1 MAVGMIWALRSNG
14 TTLRWNFDIS
24 HVAVKELLK
33 LSGWAVGYI
42 AANQVALVIIKNL
55 ANPGSGNVD
64 AYSKAYTFFS
74 LPHGLLAVSIATTF
88 VPELARAVAQKNKQ
102 EFDRRFF
109 SGIRLT
115 ALATIPASV
124 ILVIFAKPIVA
135 LLLQYGNFDES
146 AVTNTARAL
155 VGLSVGLSGFSI
167 YLFVLR
173 GFYSHGDTR
182 TPFFINVFENALN
195 ITLAIL
201 LVDKYDV
208 LGLGLA
214 FSFAYLISS
223 GVAIV
228 VLRRKTFA
236 VAD

>member
-1 MAVGMIWALRSNG
+1 M
-14 TTLRWNFDIS
+14 
-24 HVAVKELLK
+24 
-33 LSGWAVGYI
+33 
-42 AANQVALVIIKNL
+42 
-55 ANPGSGNVD
+55 
-64 AYSKAYTFFS
+64 
-74 LPHGLLAVSIATTF
+74 PHGLLAVSIATTF
-88 VPELARAVAQKNKQ
+88 VPELARAVTQKNKQ

-115 ALATIPASV
+115 ALATIPASI
-124 ILVIFAKPIVA
+124 ILAIFAKPIVA

-182 TPFFINVFENALN
+182 TPFFINVFENILN
-195 ITLAIL
+195 IIFAIL

-228 VLRRKTFA
+228 ALRRKTFA